1 MKIQLVIIFSIT
13 SQGNS
18 IHFLSYPYSS
28 IFYASYFF
36 ILVYNVSISTCI
48 FCHYFYLIY
57 NTPLNLYLSVPYL
70 FLLKMFFKNCVYILG
85 VGKSSFFPL
94 DGIKKTPLTFFL
106 IYIYFFLYF
115 YRFII
120 YLYFISC

>member
-1 MKIQLVIIFSIT
+1 MKTQLVIIFNIA

-36 ILVYNVSISTCI
+36 ILNVSISTRI

-57 NTPLNLYLSVPYL
+57 NIPLNLYLSVPYL
-70 FLLKMFFKNCVYILG
+70 FLLKMFFKNCVYIRC
-85 VGKSSFFPL
+85 GKKFVAFFPL
-94 DGIKKTPLTFFL
+94 DGIKKTPRTFSL
-106 IYIYFFLYF
+106 IYIYIFFVF
-115 YRFII
+115 
-120 YLYFISC
+120 FISIDL